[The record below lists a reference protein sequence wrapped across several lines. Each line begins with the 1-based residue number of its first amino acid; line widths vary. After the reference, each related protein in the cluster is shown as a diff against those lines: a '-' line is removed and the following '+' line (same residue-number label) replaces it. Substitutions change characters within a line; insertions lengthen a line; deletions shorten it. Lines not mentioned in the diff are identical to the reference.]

1 MTSSDLKSASRTPI
15 RARAQS
21 KPFSLVILLAAI
33 ALVTWLSPADR
44 VLGNL
49 VKLVYLHGAIIQI
62 ALLTL
67 VAAGLL
73 GLAFLIWRRPAFV
86 AWSQAVERTAFILWV
101 LYVVTSAV
109 SMARAWGGIAWFE
122 PRWVFGLQMLVI
134 IPVMQLAGL
143 LLQDRRL
150 VAGLNLAVALIMLFL
165 RWRANLVLH
174 PLDPIGASSSLAI
187 KVAYYLLVLLMFLT
201 AVQLSRW
208 LVQAPAASSDQAA

>member
-1 MTSSDLKSASRTPI
+1 MSSSDPKPATQAPAL
-15 RARAQS
+15 ARAQTNLL
-21 KPFSLVILLAAI
+21 SLVILIAAI

-62 ALLTL
+62 ALLAL

-73 GLAFLIWRRPAFV
+73 GLAFLVWPRPALV
-86 AWSQAVERTAFILWV
+86 AWSQAVERAAFILWI

-143 LLQDRRL
+143 LLQDPRL
-150 VAGLNLAVALIMLFL
+150 AAGLNLAVALIMLFL

-187 KVAYYLLVLLMFLT
+187 KGAYYLLVLLVFLT

-208 LVQAPAASSDQAA
+208 LLRSSDQPA

>member
-1 MTSSDLKSASRTPI
+1 MSSSDPKPATQAPAL
-15 RARAQS
+15 ARAQTNLL
-21 KPFSLVILLAAI
+21 SLVILVAAI

-62 ALLTL
+62 ALLAL

-73 GLAFLIWRRPAFV
+73 GLAFLVWPRPALV
-86 AWSQAVERTAFILWV
+86 AWSQAVERAAFILWI

-143 LLQDRRL
+143 LLQDPRL
-150 VAGLNLAVALIMLFL
+150 AAGLNLAVALIMLFL

-187 KVAYYLLVLLMFLT
+187 KGAYYLLVLLVFLT

-208 LVQAPAASSDQAA
+208 LLRPSDQPA

>member
-1 MTSSDLKSASRTPI
+1 MSSSDPKPATQAPAL
-15 RARAQS
+15 ARAQTNLL
-21 KPFSLVILLAAI
+21 SLVILIAAI

-62 ALLTL
+62 ALLAL

-73 GLAFLIWRRPAFV
+73 GLAFLIWPRPALV
-86 AWSQAVERTAFILWV
+86 AWSQAIERAAFILWI

-143 LLQDRRL
+143 LLQDPRL
-150 VAGLNLAVALIMLFL
+150 AAGLNVAVALIMLFL

-187 KVAYYLLVLLMFLT
+187 KGAYYLLVLLVFLT

-208 LVQAPAASSDQAA
+208 LLRSSDQPA

>member
-1 MTSSDLKSASRTPI
+1 MSSSDPKPATQAPI
-15 RARAQS
+15 LARAQTNLL
-21 KPFSLVILLAAI
+21 SLVILVATI

-62 ALLTL
+62 ALLAL

-73 GLAFLIWRRPAFV
+73 GLAFLVWPRPALV
-86 AWSQAVERTAFILWV
+86 AWSQAVERTGFILWI
-101 LYVVTSAV
+101 LYVATSAA

-150 VAGLNLAVALIMLFL
+150 AAGLNLAVALIMLFL

-187 KVAYYLLVLLMFLT
+187 KGAYYLLVLLVFLT

-208 LVQAPAASSDQAA
+208 LLRSSDQPA